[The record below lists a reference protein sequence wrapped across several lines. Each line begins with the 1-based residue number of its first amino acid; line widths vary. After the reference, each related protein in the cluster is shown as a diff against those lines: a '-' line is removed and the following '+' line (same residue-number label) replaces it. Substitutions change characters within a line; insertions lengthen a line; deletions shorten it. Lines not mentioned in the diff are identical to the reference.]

1 MQSPVAELREG
12 GGSRFGREGGSVRR
26 GLWPVSVLASSGW
39 TRSAMQAEDR
49 RQGPEMTLHTM
60 RPGVGYWSVVDGGG
74 EEPKGRAGT
83 HREG

>member
-1 MQSPVAELREG
+1 
-12 GGSRFGREGGSVRR
+12 
-26 GLWPVSVLASSGW
+26 
-39 TRSAMQAEDR
+39 MQAEDR